1 MWNLEE
7 GTVLLIL
14 WVGWAIYDYY
24 FGRWRMLLGWVL
36 SPVVIAIIILV
47 TLVFV

>member
-1 MWNLEE
+1 MLNLEE
-7 GTVLLIL
+7 GTELLIL
-14 WVGWAIYDYY
+14 WVCWAIHDYY
-24 FGRWRMLLGWVL
+24 FGRWRRILGWVL

>member
-1 MWNLEE
+1 MRNLEE
-7 GTVLLIL
+7 ATVWLVL
-14 WVGWAIYDYY
+14 WVGWAIHDYY

-36 SPVVIAIIILV
+36 SPMVIAIIILV

>member
-1 MWNLEE
+1 MRNLEE
-7 GTVLLIL
+7 GIVWLIL
-14 WVGWAIYDYY
+14 WVGWAIHDYY
-24 FGRWRMLLGWVL
+24 FGRWRILGWVL

>member
-7 GTVLLIL
+7 ETVWLIL
-14 WVGWAIYDYY
+14 WVGWAIHDYY
-24 FGRWRMLLGWVL
+24 FGRWRMLLAWVL
-36 SPVVIAIIILV
+36 SPEVIAIIILV

>member
-7 GTVLLIL
+7 GTELLIL
-14 WVGWAIYDYY
+14 LVGWVIYDFY
-24 FGRWRMLLGWVL
+24 FGRWRMLLSWVL

>member
-7 GTVLLIL
+7 GTELLIL
-14 WVGWAIYDYY
+14 LVCWAIHDFY
-24 FGRWRMLLGWVL
+24 FGRWRMILGWVL

-47 TLVFV
+47 TLVFL

>member
-7 GTVLLIL
+7 EIVWLIL
-14 WVGWAIYDYY
+14 WVGWAIHDYY
-24 FGRWRMLLGWVL
+24 LGRWRMILGWVL

>member
-1 MWNLEE
+1 MWNLEG
-7 GTVLLIL
+7 GTELLIL
-14 WVGWAIYDYY
+14 WVGWAIHDFY
-24 FGRWRMLLGWVL
+24 FGRWRMMLGWVL